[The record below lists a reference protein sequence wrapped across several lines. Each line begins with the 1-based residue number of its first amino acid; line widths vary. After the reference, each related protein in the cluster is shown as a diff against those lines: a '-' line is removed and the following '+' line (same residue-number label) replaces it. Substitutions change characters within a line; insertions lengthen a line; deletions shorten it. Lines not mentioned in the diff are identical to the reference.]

1 MLAKKKLNTIEI
13 LFSKALIDSYVS
25 NDKFILINM
34 CSEHKYNGMKE
45 ERKILW
51 KILYKKWK
59 GIVSVVRKMYQA
71 KILVLEELS
80 KID

>member
-1 MLAKKKLNTIEI
+1 
-13 LFSKALIDSYVS
+13 
-25 NDKFILINM
+25 M

-59 GIVSVVRKMYQA
+59 RIVSVVRKMYQA
-71 KILVLEELS
+71 KILVLEELN